1 MGYRFNNAF
10 AKVFDAFYVALNLTR
25 NLLVRG
31 LNVANFNFCLPEFA
45 PSFFCHSLHGCFAE
59 I

>member
-1 MGYRFNNAF
+1 MEYRFNNAL

-31 LNVANFNFCLPEFA
+31 LNVANFNFCLLEFVR
-45 PSFFCHSLHGCFAE
+45 FFIVRMDDL
-59 I
+59 

>member
-1 MGYRFNNAF
+1 MEYRFNNAL

-31 LNVANFNFCLPEFA
+31 LNAANFNFCLPEFTL
-45 PSFFCHSLHGCFAE
+45 SFLLSFKWV
-59 I
+59 IY